1 MLNHDSAI
9 DVAAMQRVR
18 SSAGATLF
26 GDGPAR
32 PRDRARGAAARFPH
46 AVSASGPLGFEAL
59 AVSGTKFAQ
68 PQQQSTNKYADMTRI
83 APAAGGAWGPHLARK
98 PV

>member
-1 MLNHDSAI
+1 MLNLDSAI

-26 GDGPAR
+26 AGGPAR

-46 AVSASGPLGFEAL
+46 AGTAPALLGLESLAASGP
-59 AVSGTKFAQ
+59 KFAR
-68 PQQQSTNKYADMTRI
+68 PQHSANEYADMTRI
-83 APAAGGAWGPHLARK
+83 APASGGAWGPHLARR

>member
-1 MLNHDSAI
+1 MLNHDSAV

-26 GDGPAR
+26 GGGPAR
-32 PRDRARGAAARFPH
+32 PRNRARGAAARFPH
-46 AVSASGPLGFEAL
+46 AVTASAVLGFEAL
-59 AVSGTKFAQ
+59 PDSGSQFAQ
-68 PQQQSTNKYADMTRI
+68 PRKQSTNKYADMTRI

>member
-1 MLNHDSAI
+1 MLNLESAI

-18 SSAGATLF
+18 SSAGTTLF

-32 PRDRARGAAARFPH
+32 PRDRASGAAARFPH
-46 AVSASGPLGFEAL
+46 AGTAAAVLGVGAQ
-59 AVSGTKFAQ
+59 AVSGLKSAQ
-68 PQQQSTNKYADMTRI
+68 PQQSTNKYADMTRI
-83 APAAGGAWGPHLARK
+83 APASGGAWGPHLARK